1 MNLNLILFLMLNV
14 FTSCDS
20 SKEIHNFVVTEY
32 KRVEDGYQYSKDI
45 FKYQGFEYKPI
56 VSSEYFNDTL
66 TTVSVYKSEGKIIY
80 SKVDLNN
87 DPAFKKMLN
96 LIENRKIEQKERVL
110 IDNGKSYEI
119 LESKKDSVFCKN
131 KDNLILYH
139 IR

>member
-20 SKEIHNFVVTEY
+20 SKETHNFVVTEY
-32 KRVEDGYQYSKDI
+32 QRVEEGYQYSKDI

-66 TTVSVYKSEGKIIY
+66 TTVLVYKSEGKIIY

-87 DPAFKKMLN
+87 DPVFKKMLN
-96 LIENRKIEQKERVL
+96 LIDIRKIEQKERVL

-131 KDNLILYH
+131 KDNLILYR

>member
-32 KRVEDGYQYSKDI
+32 QKVEEGYQYSKDML
-45 FKYQGFEYKPI
+45 KHQGFEYKPI
-56 VSSEYFNDTL
+56 VSSEYFSDTL
-66 TTVSVYKSEGKIIY
+66 TTVLVYKSEGKIIY